1 MKYTILFF
9 LFFSFA
15 TIAQELNCKVE
26 VNYQNLPVNNRELLT
41 DFGAVIESYLNNNR
55 YTNEDYN
62 QKIDCSVSIFFTG
75 ASSDVDYSAQIV
87 IISQRPIYQSTNNS
101 PILTVNDGQWQFK
114 YQKGQA
120 LYANQTSFDPLTS
133 FLDYYAMIII
143 GMDMDTFEPLG
154 GTIYFK
160 RAQDIVNLGANSGS
174 SLGWQSSSSVYNRWG
189 LVNEILSTTYSFFRN
204 SIFDYHYGL
213 DIYQQNKEL
222 GQQKIAALV
231 NVLWIMYEKLGSL
244 NSVYVRTFFDSKSG
258 EIIDYLRDYPDKEIF
273 IKLKKIDPPHS
284 SKYDARYAID
294 KFEK

>member
-9 LFFSFA
+9 LFFSIA

-41 DFGAVIESYLNNNR
+41 DFGGIIESYLNTTR
-55 YTNEDYN
+55 YTNEDYS

-101 PILTVNDGQWQFK
+101 PVLTVNDGQWQFK

-143 GMDMDTFEPLG
+143 GMDMDTFELLG

-160 RAQDIVNLGANSGS
+160 RAQDIVNLGANSGA

-204 SIFDYHYGL
+204 SVFDYHYGI
-213 DIYQQNKEL
+213 DIYKQNKEL
-222 GQQKIAALV
+222 GQQKIASLIE
-231 NVLWIMYEKLGSL
+231 VLWIMYEKLGSL
-244 NSVYVRTFFDSKSG
+244 NSVYIRTFFDSKSG
-258 EIIDYLRDYPDKEIF
+258 EIIDHLKDYPDPELF
-273 IKLKKIDPPHS
+273 SKLKKIDPPHS
-284 SKYDARYAID
+284 SKYDAVMP
-294 KFEK
+294 

>member
-41 DFGAVIESYLNNNR
+41 DFGGIIESYLNTTR
-55 YTNEDYN
+55 YTNEDYS

-101 PILTVNDGQWQFK
+101 PVLTVNDGQWQFK

-143 GMDMDTFEPLG
+143 GMDMDTFELLG

-160 RAQDIVNLGANSGS
+160 RAQDIVNLGANSGA

-204 SIFDYHYGL
+204 SIFDYHYGI
-213 DIYQQNKEL
+213 DIYKQNKEL
-222 GQQKIAALV
+222 GQQKIASLID
-231 NVLWIMYEKLGSL
+231 VLWIMYEKLGSL
-244 NSVYVRTFFDSKSG
+244 NSVYIRTFFDSKSG
-258 EIIDYLRDYPDKEIF
+258 EIIDHLKDYPDSELF
-273 IKLKKIDPPHS
+273 SKLKKIDPPHS
-284 SKYDARYAID
+284 SKYDAVMP
-294 KFEK
+294 